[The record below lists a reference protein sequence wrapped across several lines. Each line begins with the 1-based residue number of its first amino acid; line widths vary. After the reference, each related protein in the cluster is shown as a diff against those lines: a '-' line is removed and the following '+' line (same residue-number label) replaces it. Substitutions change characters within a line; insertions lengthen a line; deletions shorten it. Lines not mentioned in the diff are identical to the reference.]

1 MSSCEEGLSSSVECR
16 RTLAKRRKP
25 LSTSVDAALVP
36 GVHRKGKARE
46 EERRKSVEDQKDGAS
61 KILQMYNTS

>member
-1 MSSCEEGLSSSVECR
+1 MRKDCRVVSSVEELWR
-16 RTLAKRRKP
+16 SRKP